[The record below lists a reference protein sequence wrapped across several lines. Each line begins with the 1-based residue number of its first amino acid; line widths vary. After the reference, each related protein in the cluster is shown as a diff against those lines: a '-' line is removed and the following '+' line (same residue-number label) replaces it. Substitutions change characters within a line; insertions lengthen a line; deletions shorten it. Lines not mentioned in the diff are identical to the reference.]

1 MHTPYDTTLCLE
13 ELREALAL
21 HGITLPSL
29 RVGVPSLIALGDCDA
44 VTAREIAAALRKA
57 AVQ

>member
-13 ELREALAL
+13 ELRDALAL

-29 RVGVPSLIALGDCDA
+29 RVGVPALIVLGDCN
-44 VTAREIAAALRKA
+44 VGTARALA
-57 AVQ
+57 AVLREAAER